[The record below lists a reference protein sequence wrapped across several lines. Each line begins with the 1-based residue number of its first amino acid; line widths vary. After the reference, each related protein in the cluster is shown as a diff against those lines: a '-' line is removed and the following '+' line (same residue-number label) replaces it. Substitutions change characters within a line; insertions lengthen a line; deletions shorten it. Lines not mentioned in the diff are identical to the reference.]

1 MEESR
6 MITLVKYV
14 LIAILVFIINVIL
27 VAFELYWIAD
37 MFTPMI
43 IIICTGII
51 VHHIKQS
58 NR

>member
-1 MEESR
+1 

-51 VHHIKQS
+51 YLPTLWGYILVT
-58 NR
+58 